1 MKKGKK
7 KQPPVVEIVSL
18 NEELFSLAFGNPA
31 GELLDQRLALAVA
44 GLEKLRLRHLHVRP
58 VLRHMRRVRLFDL
71 QDQLRRAG
79 SRCRLSVALGSA
91 GWGSPC

>member
-7 KQPPVVEIVSL
+7 KQPPVAEIVSL

-44 GLEKLRLRHLHVRP
+44 GLEKFVCDTFTCGR
-58 VLRHMRRVRLFDL
+58 FSGTCG
-71 QDQLRRAG
+71 AFG
-79 SRCRLSVALGSA
+79 CSTFKIN
-91 GWGSPC
+91 